1 MPSPNRTNR
10 IAALVALIGLILVAL
25 GLFDSPLE
33 TWEKLLVGGII
44 AIALGLVILDD
55 KSEK

>member
-1 MPSPNRTNR
+1 MNENRTNR
-10 IAALVALIGLILVAL
+10 IAALVAFIGLVLVL
-25 GLFDSPLE
+25 IGLFDSPLE

-55 KSEK
+55 ELEK